1 MKAPGSAVLL
11 RIYTDENALI
21 GDRSLVDDIVRHAR
35 EAGLAGATVLRAIQ
49 GFGESAHVH
58 QRRAFNLND
67 NLPVVIEIV
76 DEENRRLVAVGVID
90 NLVKGAAGAAVQ
102 NLNVMCGFPEAT
114 CLEGLPLWP

>member
-1 MKAPGSAVLL
+1 MEAPGSAVLL

-76 DEENRRLVAVGVID
+76 DEENRLRAFVASLGDVHKVGLVTLEKVEVLRYG
-90 NLVKGAAGAAVQ
+90 GHAASAA
-102 NLNVMCGFPEAT
+102 AKT
-114 CLEGLPLWP
+114 